1 MTFPARGFSRPA
13 PRHETAAAWPR
24 GRAAAGLAIVLAALA
39 GLGMPVDGRA
49 VEPVRPV
56 HFEHDVV
63 PILSRH
69 SCNFSGCHGKAE
81 GQNGFKLSVF
91 GFDPQADHA
100 ALTKESRGRRVSTAA
115 PEESLFLAKAAG
127 LVPHGGGVR
136 IPVGSPEFAL
146 LRDWV
151 AQGAAFGDPDA
162 PRVESIELEPRE
174 EVLAPGSERRLAVR
188 ARYTDGR
195 VVDVTGLARFQSNN
209 DSIAKVDDTGLV
221 RVGDLAGQA
230 AVMSSFAG
238 AVDVF
243 RILVPQPDPLP
254 EAAPP
259 AAANFIDEFVNARLA
274 QLRIA
279 PSPRGDDASF
289 LRRVALD
296 VIGTLPTAE
305 EVRRFLEDQ
314 RPDKRVRLVESLLQ
328 RPEYADYWALKWAD
342 LLRVDRQ
349 ALGHKAARDFHEW
362 IRAGFAANKPL
373 DVIAREL
380 LTVDGPLAERPE
392 GAFFRVVAKPGDAA
406 STVSQVFL
414 GVRIACAEC
423 HHHPYDRWT
432 QDDFYG
438 MASYF
443 TQVGTKRGTAG
454 ESLMIGTGAAA
465 TNPRTG
471 RTIAAHP
478 LGEAAESPEHA
489 SQADA
494 EAAAPAVG
502 DLRTELASWLAAA
515 DNPWFARN
523 LANRAWAHFLGRGLV
538 EPVDDVRATNPPSHP
553 DLLDALAADLVASGF
568 DHHRLIRTITSSEAY
583 QRSTEPTASNERD
596 EQNFSRALLRRL
608 DAEVLLDAVC
618 QATGIDE
625 KFAGMPVGTRAV
637 ALWDSRT
644 SHYFLELFGRPVR
657 TTACSCE
664 RIVDPSV
671 GQVLHLLNSPEL
683 HAKLEHDAGRLALL
697 SGAVSAPD
705 AVVEEVYLTFLS
717 RFPTAAE
724 RAVAVGYLAA
734 PGRDRRQAVQDLG
747 WSLLNTIEFSFNH

>member
-1 MTFPARGFSRPA
+1 
-13 PRHETAAAWPR
+13 
-24 GRAAAGLAIVLAALA
+24 
-39 GLGMPVDGRA
+39 
-49 VEPVRPV
+49 
-56 HFEHDVV
+56 VV

-100 ALTKESRGRRVSTAA
+100 ALTKESRGRRVSAAA
-115 PEESLFLAKAAG
+115 PEQSLFLAKAAG

-162 PRVESIELEPRE
+162 PRVESIELSPRE

-209 DSIAKVDDTGLV
+209 DSIARVDDTGLV

-230 AVMSSFAG
+230 AVMASFAG

-254 EAAPP
+254 ESAPP
-259 AAANFIDEFVNARLA
+259 ATANFIDGLVNARLA

-289 LRRVALD
+289 LRRVTLD

-305 EVRRFLEDQ
+305 EARRFLADQ
-314 RPDKRVRLVESLLQ
+314 RPDKRARLVESLLA

-342 LLRVDRQ
+342 LLRIDRQ

-362 IRAGFAANKPL
+362 LRAGFAANKPL
-373 DVIAREL
+373 DALAREL
-380 LTVDGPLAERPE
+380 LTADGPLAERPE

-443 TQVGTKRGTAG
+443 TQVGTKKGAAG

-471 RTIAAHP
+471 RTVAAHP
-478 LGEAAESPEHA
+478 LGAAAEPPKIVPAESA
-489 SQADA
+489 AQAGA
-494 EAAAPAVG
+494 KAAAPAVG
-502 DLRTELASWLAAA
+502 DRRTELAAWLAAA
-515 DNPWFARN
+515 DNPWFAHN

-553 DLLDALAADLVASGF
+553 DLLDALAKNLVESGF
-568 DHHRLIRTITSSEAY
+568 DHHGLIRTITASEAY

-618 QATGIDE
+618 QSTGIDE
-625 KFAGMPVGTRAV
+625 KFAGVPAGTRAV
-637 ALWDSRT
+637 ELWDSRAA
-644 SHYFLELFGRPVR
+644 HYFLGLFGRPMR

-664 RIVDPSV
+664 RIVEPSV

-683 HAKLEHDAGRLALL
+683 HAKLEHDGGRLALL
-697 SGAVSAPD
+697 ADSVSAPD

-724 RAVAVGYLAA
+724 RAAAVGYLAA

-747 WSLLNTIEFSFNH
+747 WSLLNTLEFSFNH